1 MPGNSFADSLDNE
14 LKQSHGI
21 GLTQLDR
28 LKSVNVP
35 LTLAMVYLMLNNMQ
49 KLDWYSWQPL
59 DIYFAD

>member
-28 LKSVNVP
+28 LKPVNVT
-35 LTLAMVYLMLNNMQ
+35 LTLATMYLMQNNKQ
-49 KLDWYSWQPL
+49 KMD
-59 DIYFAD
+59 